1 MRSPP
6 FSPPLA
12 PLLLAG
18 LAGLSAWA
26 GAPLGSGGPDQAP
39 PIAIDAPADFP
50 LVLDRPGRYRLGAD
64 LDVPAGRS
72 GIVITAPGT
81 TLDLDGHSIRGPVLC
96 SPEPQGLDCDAAPR
110 RGIVGV
116 RAEAADVQILNGQ
129 VRGFAGLG
137 LQLAARATVQDLLLA
152 DNAAGG
158 LHANTSASQPVR
170 LLRVQAL
177 RNGGDGFW
185 VQSGEIAHSQARR
198 NAGLGF
204 ATGALVRLQDSQ
216 ASGNLAS
223 EGDVITIATAQ
234 QGLLP

>member
-26 GAPLGSGGPDQAP
+26 GAPLGSGSPDQAP
-39 PIAIDAPADFP
+39 PIAIGTPADFP

-72 GIVITAPGT
+72 GIVITAPGI
-81 TLDLDGHSIRGPVLC
+81 TLDLNGHSIRGPVLC

-223 EGDVITIATAQ
+223 EGDVIIATARQ